1 MNHKISFSPFWRKLA
16 SLQMTQKELQLLTG
30 LGSSTLTKL
39 RNDDCV
45 TTDTI
50 LKLCIAL
57 QCELNEII
65 ELTGGNDDKK

>member
-1 MNHKISFSPFWRKLA
+1 MNLKISFSPLWRKIA
-16 SLQMTQKELQLLTG
+16 SLNMTQKELQTVTG
-30 LGSSTLTKL
+30 LGSSTLTNL

-65 ELTGGNDDKK
+65 ELTGDNDDKK